1 MSVNTLCVHLVL
13 SFHQSCVSHFKYK
26 DTIKPSLAKNHQ
38 ERSTRIESHFSN
50 IRTSAIPEAKGVPKA
65 HWVET
70 SLTENVETYSRC
82 ASLKDR
88 GETRKCTGLPYTIRA
103 CTDIT
108 LATVLAEE
116 AATRLMRVCDDLK
129 CVEQAE
135 KFLMSQLWETQDT
148 KPLLSGSNS
157 CNSLHLHN
165 LNPTFLR
172 RSYPRSSSVN
182 FGVGTWCNKSI

>member
-50 IRTSAIPEAKGVPKA
+50 IRTRAIPEAKGVPKA

-116 AATRLMRVCDDLK
+116 AATRLMRCAMTLIV
-129 CVEQAE
+129 
-135 KFLMSQLWETQDT
+135 S
-148 KPLLSGSNS
+148 
-157 CNSLHLHN
+157 
-165 LNPTFLR
+165 
-172 RSYPRSSSVN
+172 
-182 FGVGTWCNKSI
+182 NKSKNCWCFNSGRHKTQSHYCPEVTVATHYIYAT